1 MATNNRNKG
10 KQNTNTPQAKNQT
23 AKANTAARGQT
34 EATQTIDDSAFQNV
48 ENLEQNQNDES
59 LNTGDSKNE
68 DQGKLDSDDQSKEE
82 KSTEVQ
88 TDASNSN
95 PSTDGEEK
103 KDDKEVV
110 DKTVEEKKV
119 DETSQPVATKPE
131 AQQLSETPQ
140 PKSKGRFKQAT
151 VPTPVKAVTDIK
163 NLSINEVV
171 KHKHDYDLDKADGPV
186 LEVIEFLNRYEEQ
199 MKPTINTD
207 VLIGESLQR
216 QLYKNYLKILG
227 LDAVERG
234 VCMEIL
240 LWKFFVDEKGSFR
253 VSNLSR
259 YTRNGKWV
267 IEELQMYLQLNNLF
281 NIAKDPSERIAKL
294 RSIKLG
300 PTVENFP
307 TEKAK
312 YTESLIT
319 WAGTLK

>member
-1 MATNNRNKG
+1 MATNNRNKS
-10 KQNTNTPQAKNQT
+10 KQNTNTPQPKNQT
-23 AKANTAARGQT
+23 TKANTTARGQT
-34 EATQTIDDSAFQNV
+34 EATQTLDDSPLQNA
-48 ENLEQNQNDES
+48 ENLEQTQNDES
-59 LNTGDSKNE
+59 LNTEDSKNE
-68 DQGKLDSDDQSKEE
+68 DQGKLESDDQGEEE

-88 TDASNSN
+88 TDASNPN
-95 PSTDGEEK
+95 PSIDGEEK
-103 KDDKEVV
+103 KDDQKIV
-110 DKTVEEKKV
+110 DKTTEEEKVEE
-119 DETSQPVATKPE
+119 TLQPVVKKSEP
-131 AQQLSETPQ
+131 QQLSETPQ
-140 PKSKGRFKQAT
+140 PKSKGRFKQAA
-151 VPTPVKAVTDIK
+151 VPISAKSVTNIK

-171 KHKHDYDLDKADGPV
+171 KHKHNYDLDKADGPV

-199 MKPTINTD
+199 MKPTVNTE

-227 LDAVERG
+227 LDAIERG